1 MTKPFILAMIA
12 FFFGAVC
19 ASAAEEAVLHLE
31 PLVREA
37 LEKNPKISSARERH
51 LSLKEKIP
59 QAGALEDPMLSV
71 GVVSLPESFD
81 FGEEDMTMKEISVS
95 QKFPF
100 PGKRGLSAD
109 AAARE
114 ADAGAAAAED
124 AANQVVREVKAAF
137 YDLSHVYRA
146 TEVTRRNK
154 GILEELSRITSTRY
168 ALGQGIQEDVIRNQV
183 EISKMVDELSMLAQQ
198 KQAAAARLNFLLN
211 RPQNGRLGRPAETE
225 FMPGAFSIPGLQ
237 EMAAASSPVLRAL
250 KEEIA
255 ARGKGV
261 ELARREYY
269 PDLSVRV
276 AYGQREDRPDMYTGM
291 VEMNLPIFHKSRQ
304 APGLAAAN
312 ADVRAARADYENVQN
327 ELFYM
332 IADMG
337 SMAERLER
345 RIVLYRT
352 GILPQARLQI
362 DTAMSAYMVNKAD
375 FMTLLDSRMQLYR
388 YELDYHGAL
397 TEYEKSLA
405 ALEAVVGE
413 TIPREVAK

>member
-1 MTKPFILAMIA
+1 MKKPFILAMIA

-81 FGEEDMTMKEISVS
+81 FSEEDMTMKEISVS

-237 EMAAASSPVLRAL
+237 EMAAARSPVLRAL

-269 PDLSVRV
+269 PDFSVRV

-304 APGLAAAN
+304 APRVGCGQ
-312 ADVRAARADYENVQN
+312 RGRPRRQ
-327 ELFYM
+327 
-332 IADMG
+332 G
-337 SMAERLER
+337 RL
-345 RIVLYRT
+345 
-352 GILPQARLQI
+352 
-362 DTAMSAYMVNKAD
+362 
-375 FMTLLDSRMQLYR
+375 
-388 YELDYHGAL
+388 
-397 TEYEKSLA
+397 
-405 ALEAVVGE
+405 
-413 TIPREVAK
+413 